1 MERMTRR
8 DTDRGEFD
16 REFWR
21 RAGAEMRFAATW
33 DMVLEADLFRGGMPL
48 NPDYKDLFRILNE
61 EQVDYLKTHD
71 LRFSLFRFALH
82 AGFMIFF
89 WR

>member
-21 RAGAEMRFAATW
+21 RAGAEMRFVATW
-33 DMVLEADLFRGGMPL
+33 DMVLEADLFRG
-48 NPDYKDLFRILNE
+48 E
-61 EQVDYLKTHD
+61 
-71 LRFSLFRFALH
+71 H
-82 AGFMIFF
+82 AVKSRLQRSVQNIERRTG
-89 WR
+89 